1 MAKIESLLQAIEC
14 GDGQTVRDFMIAFPF
29 ETQLTIAR
37 RLQTLNLR
45 HRVNKDKDD
54 SSSGLAPTIY
64 AQFEIIDSP
73 SGTQELLTVR
83 VVQGGNAEDIYSV
96 QRHSETG
103 RLLVRYHCQTK
114 SAKRRLNDRPVSLS
128 RIEVLNCAPGGG
140 NQYAFNPGPDGF
152 GVLTALNMVG

>member
-1 MAKIESLLQAIEC
+1 MAKIENLLQAIES

-45 HRVNKDKDD
+45 HRVNKTANV
-54 SSSGLAPTIY
+54 SGLAPTIY

-73 SGTQELLTVR
+73 SGTQEKLTVR
-83 VVQGGNAEDIYSV
+83 VVQSGNADDIYSV
-96 QRHSETG
+96 QRNSQSG
-103 RLLVRYHCQTK
+103 RMLVQYQCATK
-114 SAKRRLNDRPVSLS
+114 RSMKSKRGITVPVSLS
-128 RIEVLNCAPGGG
+128 RIEVLKSSGDSGFN
-140 NQYAFNPGPDGF
+140 FNPGPDGF

>member
-1 MAKIESLLQAIEC
+1 MAKIENLLQAIEC
-14 GDGQTVRDFMIAFPF
+14 GDGKTVRDFMIAFPF

-45 HRVNKDKDD
+45 HRVNKVD
-54 SSSGLAPTIY
+54 SPSGLAPTIY

-73 SGTQELLTVR
+73 SGTQEMLTVR

-96 QRHSETG
+96 QRHSDTG

-114 SAKRRLNDRPVSLS
+114 PTKRHLNDQPISLS
-128 RIEVLNCAPGGG
+128 RIEVLNCAPGG
-140 NQYAFNPGPDGF
+140 NPYAFNPGPDGF